1 MEVHPLDRRL
11 TKHVL
16 STTFICLA
24 FSMCL
29 PTMTRAAVRAMNC
42 ASAVNAEAE
51 TADGESLEWHTNYAA
66 AHAKAKRE
74 RRMLLV
80 NFVPKGDSAV
90 QRQLEYAIDKD
101 RSLQRRLRL
110 MVLVRLPSDYESE
123 AADYDG
129 LLVNHPAFEH
139 LSGRTGIAIIDLK
152 NPGTPHY
159 GKVVTAL
166 PFSRGKYYRWQTSHL
181 SVALGLPPG
190 TITQRTM
197 IWAVRIHPES
207 PASTAGLC
215 HRALADAAK
224 KHSEYQARIQVQG
237 HQRWEIRYRQVRLR
251 ASADEASEVVAE
263 SWPNENLID
272 SCIDCVA
279 SWRHS
284 PGHWRA
290 VQGRHRLFGY
300 DIRRGRNGI
309 WYGTGIFA
317 N

>member
-1 MEVHPLDRRL
+1 
-11 TKHVL
+11 
-16 STTFICLA
+16 
-24 FSMCL
+24 
-29 PTMTRAAVRAMNC
+29 
-42 ASAVNAEAE
+42 
-51 TADGESLEWHTNYAA
+51 
-66 AHAKAKRE
+66 
-74 RRMLLV
+74 MLLV
-80 NFVPKGDSAV
+80 NFVPMGDSAV
-90 QRQLEYAIDKD
+90 QRQLESAIEKDK
-101 RSLQRRLRL
+101 SLQRRLRS
-110 MVLVRLPSDYESE
+110 MVLVRLTGDYEHQ

-129 LLVNHPAFEH
+129 LLVNHPAFKH

-152 NPGTPHY
+152 HAGTPHY
-159 GKVVTAL
+159 GHVVTAL
-166 PFSRGKYYRWQTSHL
+166 PFSSGKYYRWQTSHL

-207 PASTAGLC
+207 PASTVGRC
-215 HRALADAAK
+215 HGALAEAAE

-237 HQRWEIRYRQVRLR
+237 HHRWETRYHQVRLGAR
-251 ASADEASEVVAE
+251 ADEAKEVVAE
-263 SWPNENLID
+263 SWPDQNLID

-284 PGHWRA
+284 SGHWRA
-290 VQGRHRLFGY
+290 VRSRHRLFGY